1 MPFGLDIVQVLGW
14 ALVGLAVA
22 IFVVGYALGRFTAPR
37 R

>member
-14 ALVGLAVA
+14 ALVAIAVT
-22 IFVVGYALGRFTAPR
+22 IFGVGYALGRWTAPR